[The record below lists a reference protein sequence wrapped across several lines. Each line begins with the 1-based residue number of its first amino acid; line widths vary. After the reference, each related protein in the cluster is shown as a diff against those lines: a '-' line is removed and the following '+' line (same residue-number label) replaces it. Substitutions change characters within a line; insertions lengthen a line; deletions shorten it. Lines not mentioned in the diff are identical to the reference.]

1 MIIHTYEWQEDG
13 EEREVM
19 AFRTM
24 RELKKFRTKMRA
36 RSDYAY
42 FNDNEFV
49 KTHDVKPNKQGVID
63 FFNSA
68 KDYP

>member
-1 MIIHTYEWQEDG
+1 MIIHTYQWEEDG
-13 EEREVM
+13 NEPAIV

-24 RELKKFRTKMRA
+24 PQLKRFRTQMRA

-42 FNDNEFV
+42 FNDNEIV
-49 KTHDVKPNKQGVID
+49 KTHDVKPTKQGVID

-68 KDYP
+68 KD